1 VNAATPKEEFLQ
13 TVRQAL
19 GKTSPTTEPQPGKSA
34 EERDRQVAE
43 IEQHL
48 TNGRTEL
55 LDSLAE
61 VALKVSWQVHRA
73 TSHEEAAQ
81 ILASIAKE
89 KDVKSALHSSHPVLD
104 RVSLAKALPDVSLTL
119 MEAQDDAGWATLRE
133 KAPEADLGVTGTD
146 YAIAETGSCVI
157 LSKPGVSR
165 MTSLLPPVHV
175 AIVEPQQ
182 VLASLD
188 ELFILLGAAYAQNR
202 LSLYLNLISGPS
214 RTGDIEQ
221 TLVIGA
227 HGPKEAHLI
236 IVG

>member
-1 VNAATPKEEFLQ
+1 VDAATPKEEFLQ

-19 GKTSPTTEPQPGKSA
+19 GKASPTTNPQRGKST
-34 EERDRQVAE
+34 EERERQVAE

-48 TNGRTEL
+48 VKGRPEL

-61 VALKVSWQVHRA
+61 VASKVSWQVHRT

-81 ILASIAKE
+81 LLAAIAKE
-89 KDVKSALHSSHPVLD
+89 KGVRSALHSSHTVLD
-104 RVSLAKALPDVSLTL
+104 RISLAKALPGVSLTL
-119 MEAQDDAGWATLRE
+119 MESQDESGWAALRE

-146 YAIAETGSCVI
+146 YAVAETGSCVI

-182 VLASLD
+182 VLADLD
-188 ELFILLGAAYAQNR
+188 ELFILLGAAYAQDR
-202 LSLYLNLISGPS
+202 LSPYLNLISGPS

-227 HGPKEAHLI
+227 HGPKKAHLI
-236 IVG
+236 IIG